1 MGDRVEFLQ
10 YRAEVT
16 CFVRVDGAVID
27 AERCPA
33 TDARFFAVESKP
45 VLEWWIEVVADG
57 KPRGWL
63 QVEPSTV
70 KHVRRAF

>member
-1 MGDRVEFLQ
+1 
-10 YRAEVT
+10 
-16 CFVRVDGAVID
+16 
-27 AERCPA
+27 
-33 TDARFFAVESKP
+33 